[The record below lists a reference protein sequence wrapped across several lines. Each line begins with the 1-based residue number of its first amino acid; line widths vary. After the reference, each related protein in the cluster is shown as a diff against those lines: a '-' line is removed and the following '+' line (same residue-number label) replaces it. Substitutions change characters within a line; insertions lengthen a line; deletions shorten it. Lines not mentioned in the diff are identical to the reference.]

1 MCVVCITTSVSSCLV
16 GGLLFS
22 WKTATIQPS
31 NEIEL
36 DIKQGLLA
44 AYYPTGS
51 YKIFCALLQDNNE
64 AQVLSESPN
73 IKAVTN
79 EEGVQIY
86 KKSTGGNWFILN
98 NYKISGIVKYAYLK
112 FQ

>member
-1 MCVVCITTSVSSCLV
+1 M

-36 DIKQGLLA
+36 DIKQGLFA

-51 YKIFCALLQDNNE
+51 YKVFCALLQENNE
-64 AQVLSESPN
+64 AQVLSGSPN

-79 EEGVQIY
+79 EECVQIY

>member
-1 MCVVCITTSVSSCLV
+1 MGHYLVSASRV

-64 AQVLSESPN
+64 AQVLSENPN

>member
-1 MCVVCITTSVSSCLV
+1 M

-36 DIKQGLLA
+36 DIKQGLLTA
-44 AYYPTGS
+44 CYPTGS
-51 YKIFCALLQDNNE
+51 YNIFCALLHDNNE

-98 NYKISGIVKYAYLK
+98 NYEISGIVKYAYLK